1 LVIYWTFKDLELL
14 KFSRTRYAYVFLVL
28 EKCLQVYPTLE
39 KMVVCDAWQSWQD
52 SKTFKA
58 KEFKNLVLVNSVW
71 SNVENIVKD
80 LQPFYIVFHLV
91 DKKGSTMGLLYEFML
106 KVGDMLLITN
116 ILLANQLL

>member
-1 LVIYWTFKDLELL
+1 
-14 KFSRTRYAYVFLVL
+14 
-28 EKCLQVYPTLE
+28 
-39 KMVVCDAWQSWQD
+39 
-52 SKTFKA
+52 
-58 KEFKNLVLVNSVW
+58 VLVNSVW

-91 DKKGSTMGLLYEFML
+91 DKEGSTMGLLYEFML